1 MIERAGSVVSAVAL
15 VPVSRCKA
23 SQNSAPCAA
32 YRQYH
37 HTALLHT
44 AARHVMNE
52 YAREFQY
59 LLRARPR
66 PRTRRLLLAAAQ
78 IVAPQ
83 QIDKIPAA
91 PGQAATNTPARR
103 IPAPLAAARTGA
115 VCTGGLG
122 SGTWQ
127 QSSQCRGAELRTGP
141 D

>member
-1 MIERAGSVVSAVAL
+1 
-15 VPVSRCKA
+15 
-23 SQNSAPCAA
+23 
-32 YRQYH
+32 
-37 HTALLHT
+37 
-44 AARHVMNE
+44 MNE

-103 IPAPLAAARTGA
+103 IPAPLAAGTGA
-115 VCTGGLG
+115 VCTGG
-122 SGTWQ
+122 
-127 QSSQCRGAELRTGP
+127 QCSVGDLS
-141 D
+141 